1 MADSVLDTSVLIH
14 HYWKGAPGGARS
26 SPTEAEVARRASR
39 LIALHRTRDI
49 VTAVELEFLAGARSK
64 RELTLFRKY
73 LQPFALIDDGKTVPA
88 DWQEAR
94 QLVQRVPRDGKPR
107 QVVDCLIAAIAWRLK
122 RDVITYDLGF
132 PRIRRGK
139 PRA

>member
-49 VTAVELEFLAGARSK
+49 VTAVELEFLAGARDAGQL
-64 RELTLFRKY
+64 RADMDTTVAAEQFMELCLAGIQRRK
-73 LQPFALIDDGKTVPA
+73 LWNVTPNPSAEEIHENVA
-88 DWQEAR
+88 N
-94 QLVQRVPRDGKPR
+94 
-107 QVVDCLIAAIAWRLK
+107 AIS
-122 RDVITYDLGF
+122 VF
-132 PRIRRGK
+132 M
-139 PRA
+139 RAYGIEP

>member
-1 MADSVLDTSVLIH
+1 LDTSVLIH
-14 HYWKGAPGGARS
+14 HYWKGAAPGTRTAPS
-26 SPTEAEVARRASR
+26 EPEAAARASR

-49 VTAVELEFLAGARSK
+49 VTPVELEFLAGARSK
-64 RELTLFRKY
+64 RELSLFRTY
-73 LQPFALIDDGKTVPA
+73 LKPFARIDQDRTLAA
-88 DWQEAR
+88 DWQEVR

-107 QVVDCLIAAIAWRLK
+107 EVLDCLIAAIAWRLK